1 MKDKRP
7 YVKPLAVNLDKAA
20 NGFGANC
27 APGSSN
33 DEDCTGNG
41 NNAIGG
47 GCLGNGI
54 SAQNGCDYNGIAITI

>member
-7 YVKPLAVNLDKAA
+7 YVKPLIVNMDEVK
-20 NGFGANC
+20 NGIGDNC
-27 APGSSN
+27 APGSGN

-47 GCLGNGI
+47 GCLSDGNYASNFCGTG
-54 SAQNGCDYNGIAITI
+54 NDETI